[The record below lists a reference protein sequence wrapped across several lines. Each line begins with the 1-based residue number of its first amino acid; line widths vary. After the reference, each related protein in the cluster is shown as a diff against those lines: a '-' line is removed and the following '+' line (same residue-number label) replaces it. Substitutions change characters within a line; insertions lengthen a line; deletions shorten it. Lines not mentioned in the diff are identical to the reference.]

1 MAFLS
6 RQTLGKK
13 LHCSVMENLN
23 RELLVFLE
31 KTASNGLSDKKSLI
45 TVPHL
50 LNIFRSIFMFS
61 RMSLEIFFSFSLL
74 INCFVI
80 LIDRDFWFTS

>member
-31 KTASNGLSDKKSLI
+31 KTASNGLSDKK
-45 TVPHL
+45 V
-50 LNIFRSIFMFS
+50 
-61 RMSLEIFFSFSLL
+61 
-74 INCFVI
+74 
-80 LIDRDFWFTS
+80 